1 MVHGRHRAL
10 PIRFFSSL
18 REIKEDGPR
27 RIERRVENVVVY
39 SYRGGRRKAKSRGSQ
54 HPARNRSSLARVY
67 YNEIGFRLARF
78 QAAFIKSEIPPF
90 FRPTRSSF
98 FLTAPPLFFF
108 SLSLSPTS
116 SQDRRWRERGE
127 RGSFQLSS
135 FSPSSSESWP
145 DLQLVLCLPA
155 FRLFP
160 RKAKDRKEPRI
171 RKGKRGGG
179 KIVPDLR
186 FLRSS
191 GLKER
196 KTDGGGGGNISISRI
211 FRETGCNNLL
221 NARNSTRKEAF
232 HLLSAETILF
242 LSRRWV
248 TFSPHAARELRLLL
262 PLSSHTYLHALMLR
276 CVVVVVQILFKVK

>member
-135 FSPSSSESWP
+135 I
-145 DLQLVLCLPA
+145 
-155 FRLFP
+155 FP
-160 RKAKDRKEPRI
+160 RILAGFTTRI
-171 RKGKRGGG
+171 MLACLSPVSPKGE
-179 KIVPDLR
+179 
-186 FLRSS
+186 RS
-191 GLKER
+191 
-196 KTDGGGGGNISISRI
+196 
-211 FRETGCNNLL
+211 
-221 NARNSTRKEAF
+221 
-232 HLLSAETILF
+232 
-242 LSRRWV
+242 
-248 TFSPHAARELRLLL
+248 
-262 PLSSHTYLHALMLR
+262 
-276 CVVVVVQILFKVK
+276 

>member
-1 MVHGRHRAL
+1 MDTSSCLADTIFL
-10 PIRFFSSL
+10 FS

-27 RIERRVENVVVY
+27 RIERRVEKVVVY
-39 SYRGGRRKAKSRGSQ
+39 SCRGGRRKAKSRGSQ
-54 HPARNRSSLARVY
+54 HPARNRSRLARVY

-98 FLTAPPLFFF
+98 FLTVPPPPSSLCPSPF
-108 SLSLSPTS
+108 SSFLYHYFPTS

-135 FSPSSSESWP
+135 FSTNPIFPRILAGFTTRIILACLSPVSPKGERSSSH
-145 DLQLVLCLPA
+145 V
-155 FRLFP
+155 
-160 RKAKDRKEPRI
+160 
-171 RKGKRGGG
+171 KGKGG

-242 LSRRWV
+242 LSRCWV
-248 TFSPHAARELRLLL
+248 TF
-262 PLSSHTYLHALMLR
+262 TG
-276 CVVVVVQILFKVK
+276 